1 MDEYE
6 EIEGMEEFEGMDEDD
21 LMDEMYSETIT
32 SFVKSASKAATK
44 LTALIIENNRH
55 NNKQMTTEDIYLIYS
70 DSFTVA
76 MASISAVEI

>member
-6 EIEGMEEFEGMDEDD
+6 EIDGMEEFEGMNEDD
-21 LMDEMYSETIT
+21 FMDEMYSETVT
-32 SFVKSASKAATK
+32 SFVKTASKAATK

-55 NNKQMTTEDIYLIYS
+55 NDKKMTTEDIYQIYS

-76 MASISAVEI
+76 MASISSVEI